1 VGRFDISERD
11 QHIWESILNTIYQ
24 KTRRSFVSVLRPGLT
39 AIVLVAMLAWAG
51 HSLARLFWLF
61 TSPPSSAVTETVLP
75 IAAPQARNRGQSDA
89 VDIAYL
95 QENFR
100 LSNGRSTAAT
110 GSGGEQSQQ
119 AANTRLNL
127 VLRGSIA
134 GISAADSSA
143 IIAAG
148 DQQWV
153 YGVGDELQFTTPGV
167 ILDSVHPQY
176 VVLNNNGRLES
187 LWMYEPQPAISAP
200 VARVRGAQDAASPA
214 REVTAARS
222 NERVQIRVYRENGEI
237 RGLQIR
243 DDSDPGLLAAAG
255 LQAGDIITAV
265 DGVAVNQTND
275 LSALTRDLES
285 RDKVSLELLRNNS
298 MMTVTV
304 SRDAFAF

>member
-1 VGRFDISERD
+1 M
-11 QHIWESILNTIYQ
+11 
-24 KTRRSFVSVLRPGLT
+24 LRPALT

-61 TSPPSSAVTETVLP
+61 TSPQTSAAAEIALPSAVP
-75 IAAPQARNRGQSDA
+75 PARSREQSGA

-100 LSNGRSTAAT
+100 LSNGGRIAAQ
-110 GSGGEQSQQ
+110 GAGGGDSQQ

-134 GISAADSSA
+134 GISPADSSA

-148 DQQWV
+148 DQQRV

-167 ILDSVHPQY
+167 TLDSVHPQY

-200 VARVRGAQDAASPA
+200 VARVEVAPGAASSPMDLA
-214 REVTAARS
+214 AART
-222 NERVQIRVYRENGEI
+222 NERVQIRVFRENGEI

-243 DDSDPGLLAAAG
+243 EDSDPGLLAAAG

-265 DGVAVNQTND
+265 DGVAVNQNND
-275 LSALTRDLES
+275 LSALTRELES
-285 RDKVSLELLRNNS
+285 RDQVSLELLRNNS

>member
-1 VGRFDISERD
+1 
-11 QHIWESILNTIYQ
+11 
-24 KTRRSFVSVLRPGLT
+24 
-39 AIVLVAMLAWAG
+39 M
-51 HSLARLFWLF
+51 
-61 TSPPSSAVTETVLP
+61 P

-148 DQQWV
+148 DQQRV

-200 VARVRGAQDAASPA
+200 VARVRGAQEAASPA